1 MAYKSLPVLNV
12 PFGRPSGS
20 VNTSPLIHELK
31 QRAAVQSRTEASRSK
46 SSVQTT
52 KPTPL
57 SPSLAL
63 SGFFQSTFIFSSVS
77 KSIFDSIS
85 DFVFGSIYTPTSIK
99 DRRGPLEYYR
109 SIALVSSL

>member
-63 SGFFQSTFIFSSVS
+63 SGFFNRHLFFLLYQNPFLT
-77 KSIFDSIS
+77 
-85 DFVFGSIYTPTSIK
+85 
-99 DRRGPLEYYR
+99 L
-109 SIALVSSL
+109 LVNSYLVLFTHPPP